1 VTPSGRSLTSGAVQ
15 PTWQDRDVE
24 SDGRWPVQAGSAQGG
39 PHHLRSVDMVVFVVF
54 WVLIHASARSKTLA
68 KLGQDWQDIVRK
80 SMADE

>member
-1 VTPSGRSLTSGAVQ
+1 
-15 PTWQDRDVE
+15 
-24 SDGRWPVQAGSAQGG
+24 
-39 PHHLRSVDMVVFVVF
+39 MVVFVVF